1 MARGFKPHG
10 GVWPDMDVP
19 PLVTERLD
27 GESVQTRVALGGDDA
42 VFTTPSRT
50 LVYRAEGLLSD
61 ESVSA
66 YPHDAE
72 RVAVS
77 AGRRKTTV
85 ELTYVDTAG
94 KFTVPG
100 DRADAVLEPLVEGV
114 LRATGAVEPDESI
127 QKLYRFSELTLIVT
141 DRRLLKHIGGV
152 LWDEDYES
160 FPFADVTD
168 LGTEEGNVA
177 TGLVV
182 TVDGRPQRV
191 KVPSEESRAVA
202 HTVESALLSYHDVE
216 TIADL
221 RPDETESDAGGSEEF
236 EADDIDPLVDDTSD
250 GVKEPDEPSES
261 HDRSD
266 ATTVDRADA
275 GQSIEETQDLGE
287 RIAALE
293 AVVERQNE
301 LLEEQQATIETL
313 VDELR
318 RGR

>member
-1 MARGFKPHG
+1 
-10 GVWPDMDVP
+10 MDVP

-77 AGRRKTTV
+77 AGRRKTTI

-100 DRADAVLEPLVEGV
+100 DRADAVLKPLLGGV
-114 LRATGAVEPDESI
+114 LRATGAIDADEAV
-127 QKLYRFSELTLIVT
+127 QELYRFSELTLVVT
-141 DRRLLKHIGGV
+141 GRRLLKHVGGS
-152 LWDEDYES
+152 LWDDDHES
-160 FPFADVTD
+160 FAFADVTD
-168 LGTEEGNVA
+168 LDTEEGSVA
-177 TGLVV
+177 TGLVL

-191 KVPSEESRAVA
+191 KIPSDESRAVA
-202 HTVESALLSYHDVE
+202 RAVERAVLAYHGVESV
-216 TIADL
+216 ADL
-221 RPDETESDAGGSEEF
+221 RPDEETTEAEDAEEF
-236 EADDIDPLVDDTSD
+236 EESDIDPLVDD
-250 GVKEPDEPSES
+250 
-261 HDRSD
+261 
-266 ATTVDRADA
+266 RADGDDGGA
-275 GQSIEETQDLGE
+275 RTAEGTSARTLDRVDSGADGGLDE

-293 AVVERQNE
+293 RAVERQNE